1 MSPGYGR
8 DTAKKK
14 KGLRKRKD
22 DRQTDR
28 AKSLQME
35 FGKGGNTNVLT
46 MLVCFGT
53 ERKGK
58 QVKVSESH

>member
-1 MSPGYGR
+1 MEGIQPGLCKKNKEGR
-8 DTAKKK
+8 QI
-14 KGLRKRKD
+14 
-22 DRQTDR
+22 DRP
-28 AKSLQME
+28 KSLQME

-46 MLVCFGT
+46 MLVRFGT